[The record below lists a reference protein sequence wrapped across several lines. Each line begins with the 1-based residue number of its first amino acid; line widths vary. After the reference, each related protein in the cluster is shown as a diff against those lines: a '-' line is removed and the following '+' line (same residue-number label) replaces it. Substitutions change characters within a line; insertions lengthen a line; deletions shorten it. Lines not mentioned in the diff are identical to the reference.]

1 MKKLSLLLSIFL
13 GLLITSCSKDCETVC
28 NEGEVLT
35 NDCECLAVDACAGI
49 ECAAGEILTADC
61 DCVET
66 GTNTPIVVSGELSTD
81 QTWTSDK
88 VYELANKV
96 VVPSGVTLTIEPGT
110 IIKGREGTGS
120 SATALVVAK
129 GGKIEACG
137 DASNPIIFTSVL
149 DNISVGQNVGTNLN
163 ESQVGL
169 WGGLIVLGNAPS
181 SFEGDPV
188 ELQIE
193 GIPADDTF
201 GLYGGNDPEDNSG
214 SLCYVSVRHGG
225 ALIGS
230 DNEINGITL
239 GGVGR
244 GTTINHVEVV
254 ANKDDGIE
262 FFGGTVDVTNALVW
276 SQGDDAFDVD
286 QAYSGTLDN
295 YVSIAGD
302 QSDHSLEIDGPE
314 GNATGR
320 FTFIN
325 GTHKGFNGEYAD
337 FRKSAMGT
345 VSNTYFFG
353 FPEDA
358 DFEIDDDGSSSNLAN
373 GILEF
378 SNLEFNTT
386 KTIADICLDKAANGN
401 QAEFTT
407 YMTANA
413 KIVASPSVG
422 ADTSVFGWTYTSQKN
437 ALDF

>member
-1 MKKLSLLLSIFL
+1 MKKLNLLLPVFVL
-13 GLLITSCSKDCETVC
+13 FFITSCSEDCETVC
-28 NEGEVLT
+28 NQGEVLT
-35 NDCECLAVDACAGI
+35 NDCECLVVDACAGI
-49 ECAAGEILTADC
+49 VCADDEILTADC
-61 DCVET
+61 DCVDSAANLPE
-66 GTNTPIVVSGELSTD
+66 IISGEISAST
-81 QTWTSDK
+81 TWTSDK
-88 VYELANKV
+88 IYELANKV

-110 IIKGREGTGS
+110 IIKGREGSGS

-137 DASNPIIFTSVL
+137 TAANPIVFTSVL
-149 DNISVGQNVGTNLN
+149 DNISQGQSAGTNLN
-163 ESQVGL
+163 QTQVGL
-169 WGGLIVLGNAPS
+169 WGGLIILGNAPS
-181 SFEGDPV
+181 SFEGDPT

-201 GLYGGNDPEDNSG
+201 GLYGGTDADDNSG

-262 FFGGTVDVTNALVW
+262 FFGGTVNVNNAIVW
-276 SQGDDAFDVD
+276 AQGDDAFDVD

-295 YVSIAGD
+295 YVSIAGPD
-302 QSDHSLEIDGPE
+302 SDHSLEIDGPE
-314 GNATGR
+314 GTATGR
-320 FTFIN
+320 FTFTN
-325 GTHKGFNGEYAD
+325 GTHKGNASEYAD
-337 FRKSAMGT
+337 FRKASMGT
-345 VSNTYFFG
+345 VSNTYFFN

-358 DFEIDDDGSSSNLAN
+358 DFEIDDDASSSNVVN
-373 GILEF
+373 GLLEF

-386 KTIADICLDKAANGN
+386 KTISEICLDKASNGN
-401 QAEFTT
+401 QASFTA
-407 YMTANA
+407 YIESNA
-413 KIVASPSVG
+413 TVVSTPTVG
-422 ADTSVFGWTYTSQKN
+422 ANTSVFDWTYTAQKN

>member
-1 MKKLSLLLSIFL
+1 MKKLSLLIPVLAILF
-13 GLLITSCSKDCETVC
+13 ITSCSEDCETVC
-28 NEGEVLT
+28 NTGEVLT
-35 NDCECLAVDACAGI
+35 NDCECLAVDPCAGVT
-49 ECAAGEILTADC
+49 CAVGEILTSDC
-61 DCVET
+61 DCVDSAA
-66 GTNTPIVVSGELSTD
+66 NLPVIVSGELSANS
-81 QTWTSDK
+81 TWTSDK
-88 VYELANKV
+88 IYELANKV
-96 VVPSGVTLTIEPGT
+96 VVSSGVTLTIEPGT
-110 IIKGREGTGS
+110 IIKGREGSGS

-137 DASNPIIFTSVL
+137 TSSNPIIFTSVL
-149 DNISVGQNVGTNLN
+149 DNISVGQTAGTNLN

-181 SFEGDPV
+181 SFEGDPS

-193 GIPADDTF
+193 GIPADDAF
-201 GLYGGNDPEDNSG
+201 GLYGGDDPDDNSG
-214 SLCYVSVRHGG
+214 SLCYISVRHGG

-244 GTTINHVEVV
+244 GTTINNVEVV

-262 FFGGTVDVTNALVW
+262 FFGGTVNVTNAIVW

-295 YVSIAGD
+295 YVSIAGPD
-302 QSDHSLEIDGPE
+302 SDHSLEIDGPE
-314 GNATGR
+314 GTATGR
-320 FTFIN
+320 FTFTN
-325 GTHKGFNGEYAD
+325 GTHKGFASEFAD

-358 DFEIDDDGSSSNLAN
+358 DFEIDDDESSMNVVN

-378 SNLEFNTT
+378 ANLEFNTT
-386 KTIADICLDKAANGN
+386 KTIAEICLDKAPSGDQTAF
-401 QAEFTT
+401 AA
-407 YMTANA
+407 YMEQNA
-413 KIVASPSVG
+413 SVVSTPSVG
-422 ADTSVFGWTYTSQKN
+422 ADTSVFGWTYTAQKN
-437 ALDF
+437 ALNF